1 MGIHSINNHN
11 IPASFFLQKLFGSFT
26 LLHTYLSKI
35 MSDCAL
41 YYDPTAECDSQD
53 YTIFSAVACV
63 LVISDCG
70 MLYDY

>member
-1 MGIHSINNHN
+1 
-11 IPASFFLQKLFGSFT
+11 
-26 LLHTYLSKI
+26 